1 MRRLL
6 LALLLAPG
14 FAQAQSL
21 PDLVREALASD
32 PAIAAAEAQV
42 RAAQERVVQAKAAF
56 GPTVTGTA
64 DAAHST
70 YNDYLAPEA
79 RRFKSNSIG
88 VEITQPIVH
97 NDLIFAHDSA
107 AAQLEQAQAAVDQA
121 REEAQA
127 KFVEACFEVL
137 KARDDVRFLQA
148 QKAATAE
155 QLDAARH
162 SFKAGTVAIPDVRE
176 AEAKADTVAAQ
187 LVGAQFDL
195 EMREQVLAELA
206 GHPVPGLLGRGL
218 DGAHMPPLALDSVLQ
233 WLADAGAASP
243 QVRQARRALAVA
255 EADMQKAESAHGPTV
270 EGKASYVHGMET
282 GSETSIFPRRYQD
295 VSVSLHLS
303 VPLFSG
309 GATQAH
315 VRETLAGVDKARS
328 DLDAARRAVA
338 IAVRQDFTAALSAGS
353 EARGLESAVRSDE
366 VALAANRRGYQ
377 VGMKINAE
385 VLDAQQK
392 LFEARRE
399 LSKARYDAWL
409 NWIKLN
415 AEAGRLDEQ
424 RIAQLDAML
433 VDQPDPV
440 VQSKTPRGGP

>member
-218 DGAHMPPLALDSVLQ
+218 DGAHMPPLAQWCRDLDLIGVHRHLKVLGIFAR
-233 WLADAGAASP
+233 LKHRDAKPKYVADA
-243 QVRQARRALAVA
+243 
-255 EADMQKAESAHGPTV
+255 
-270 EGKASYVHGMET
+270 
-282 GSETSIFPRRYQD
+282 PRFIGY
-295 VSVSLHLS
+295 
-303 VPLFSG
+303 
-309 GATQAH
+309 
-315 VRETLAGVDKARS
+315 
-328 DLDAARRAVA
+328 LDAVLPRHPQLAPLAALIDARVRPAMAGLA
-338 IAVRQDFTAALSAGS
+338 IAPA
-353 EARGLESAVRSDE
+353 
-366 VALAANRRGYQ
+366 
-377 VGMKINAE
+377 
-385 VLDAQQK
+385 
-392 LFEARRE
+392 
-399 LSKARYDAWL
+399 
-409 NWIKLN
+409 
-415 AEAGRLDEQ
+415 
-424 RIAQLDAML
+424 
-433 VDQPDPV
+433 
-440 VQSKTPRGGP
+440 